1 MTTKTLETIKRM
13 NQVELLCDAEIARRI
28 GEKQHIVN
36 RWRKKLNLEPGKKG
50 MKHKKR
56 YTFYDKQTTQFICE
70 GTIEECARA
79 MGLSVNS
86 MYSIISRNRSGKQQ
100 NYEVYEVEE

>member
-1 MTTKTLETIKRM
+1 MTTKTLEEIKRL
-13 NQVELLCDAEIARRI
+13 NQVEHLCDAEIARRI
-28 GEKQHIVN
+28 GEDPKIIN
-36 RWRKKLNLEPGKKG
+36 RWRKKLNLKPGKSG
-50 MKHKKR
+50 MKHQKR

-70 GTIEECARA
+70 GTVEECAKA